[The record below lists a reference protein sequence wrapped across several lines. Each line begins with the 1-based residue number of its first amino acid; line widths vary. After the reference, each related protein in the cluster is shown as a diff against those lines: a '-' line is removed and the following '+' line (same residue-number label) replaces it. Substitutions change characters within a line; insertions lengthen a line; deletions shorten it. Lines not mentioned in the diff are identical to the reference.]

1 MTQAYWLHG
10 LAEPRLEQATDLMYH
25 LSRFSALQ
33 FAFRPPNPPQGTEQ
47 MDTRILKRMKH
58 KNDRPKTKRT

>member
-1 MTQAYWLHG
+1 M
-10 LAEPRLEQATDLMYH
+10 MYH
-25 LSRFSALQ
+25 LSRFSALP

-58 KNDRPKTKRT
+58 KNDHLKHKRKQVTQQMQKEARIDKLEED